1 MENYKEVKNH
11 IHNDLK
17 ISREDILEVIRQET
31 QKQIETFMKDESN
44 FQNFI
49 RKAFEDSV
57 KIAICG
63 DNWAFGSSFKDKI
76 TSIIRDK
83 IGQMVVDKLDIKVK
97 IK

>member
-1 MENYKEVKNH
+1 MENYKEIKNY

-17 ISREDILEVIRQET
+17 ITKEDILEVVRQET
-31 QKQIETFMKDESN
+31 QKQIEAFMKDETN
-44 FQNFI
+44 FTTFI
-49 RKAFEDSV
+49 RKAYEDSI

-63 DNWAFGSSFKDKI
+63 DSWSFGSSFKDKI
-76 TSIIRDK
+76 TSIIKDK